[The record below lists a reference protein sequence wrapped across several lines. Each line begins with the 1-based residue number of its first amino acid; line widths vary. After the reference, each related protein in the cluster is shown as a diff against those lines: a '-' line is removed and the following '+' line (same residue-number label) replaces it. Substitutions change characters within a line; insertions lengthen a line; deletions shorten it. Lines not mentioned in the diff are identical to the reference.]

1 MNPSTTLPTRE
12 PRHARLGRTF
22 AALLAASALSLSAQ
36 AASLPDL
43 TPLIEQ
49 NQSAVVNIRTT
60 RSGDVPR
67 TAHGWPPDQEVP
79 ELFKRFFE
87 PMPERHGPPPEGQA
101 IGSGFIMSADGYII
115 TNAHVV
121 ADADSVTVRLR
132 DRRELPAK
140 VVGADERTDIAL
152 LKVAA
157 DGLPTV
163 KLGDSDQL
171 KVGQW
176 VLAIGS
182 PFGFEYSATQGV
194 ISALSRSLP
203 DGTYVPFIQTDVA
216 VNPGNSGGPL
226 FDMDGKVIGVNSQI
240 YSRSGGYM
248 GLSFAIPINV
258 AKTIAG
264 QLQSKGY
271 VERGW
276 LGVAIQDVDQKLA
289 QAFNLDKPKGAL
301 VSQVT
306 PGSPAD
312 QAGLRS
318 GDVIVRYAGT
328 AIERSSTLP
337 PLVGETAVGSSVKL
351 EVLRD
356 GQPHDLTVTIQKL
369 AEEPVVA
376 ARTGGPVTKGR
387 LGVAVQD
394 LAPQQRQALDL
405 PQGGALVSG
414 LNPDGPAAAA
424 GLLPNDVIVE
434 FNRQPVKNASQ
445 LLDLVKQAPAGKTAL
460 VLVKR
465 AQATLFIAVPLAD
478 KDVG

>member
-1 MNPSTTLPTRE
+1 MNPSATLPTHE
-12 PRHARLGRTF
+12 PRHALLGRTF
-22 AALLAASALSLSAQ
+22 AALLAAGVLHISAQ

-60 RSGDVPR
+60 RTADEPK
-67 TAHGWPPDQEVP
+67 TAHGLPSDQELP
-79 ELFKRFFE
+79 EFFKRFFE
-87 PMPERHGPPPEGQA
+87 QMPERRSPPEGQA

-194 ISALSRSLP
+194 VSALSRSLP

-328 AIERSSTLP
+328 EIERSSTLP
-337 PLVGETAVGSSVKL
+337 PRVGETAVGTSVKL

-356 GQPHDLTVTIQKL
+356 GQPRDLTVTIEKL
-369 AEEPVVA
+369 AEEPVA
-376 ARTGGPVTKGR
+376 ATRTGGPVSKGR
-387 LGVAVQD
+387 LGVAVRD
-394 LAPQQRQALDL
+394 LEPQQREVLDL

-414 LNPDGPAAAA
+414 LNPDGPAATA

-434 FNRQPVKNASQ
+434 FNRQPVRNASQ

-465 AQATLFIAVPLAD
+465 PQGTLFIAVPLAD